1 MDKSDIASREDLLKR
16 IDAVA
21 LEDTVVLRDAL
32 ERYVSKR
39 QAEDNYSIGEMGK
52 LFILN
57 RYLFNVPSS
66 SELKQA
72 SFFGTLVL
80 RDSENERYV
89 NLLWPLKIENNGK
102 LTLVGEFSGYF
113 GPDFRAVEEFDYFN
127 RRFGRRVEK
136 TGVEKGTS
144 LNLGRLSC
152 SLHN

>member
-1 MDKSDIASREDLLKR
+1 MLKR

-72 SFFGTLVL
+72 SFFGAWYGVP
-80 RDSENERYV
+80 ENERYV

-113 GPDFRAVEEFDYFN
+113 GPDFRAVEEFDYFH
-127 RRFGRRVEK
+127 RRFGCRVRN
-136 TGVEKGTS
+136 GRGKGDVPKS
-144 LNLGRLSC
+144 W
-152 SLHN
+152 